1 MLAVGGKTSISEERK
16 KLCGWKS
23 IGEGGKSGGQTLVL
37 ARAGVSITGAGVSIS
52 GTNVSISG
60 SVGGSER

>member
-1 MLAVGGKTSISEERK
+1 MKSRRNLSCVDGRGREKRISEE
-16 KLCGWKS
+16 
-23 IGEGGKSGGQTLVL
+23 GESVGQALVL
-37 ARAGVSITGAGVSIS
+37 VRAGVSITGAGVSIS